1 MGLFLSCLL
10 GSVSWC
16 SFFPFGSFPE
26 SYYYSDADLVVSNA
40 AATRAMA
47 LKMAV
52 VTTLP
57 ENFSCSKPWVRE
69 TVRGWMSNAGLWL
82 SRKQRW
88 TFRQRLRRKAYGDML
103 ADIKERQD
111 QQAKPTIKS
120 NSDKN
125 GYVKHARRP
134 GRRKDIMSDPTVI
147 AERKKA
153 LLPLDAAE

>member
-1 MGLFLSCLL
+1 M
-10 GSVSWC
+10 
-16 SFFPFGSFPE
+16 
-26 SYYYSDADLVVSNA
+26 
-40 AATRAMA
+40 
-47 LKMAV
+47 
-52 VTTLP
+52 
-57 ENFSCSKPWVRE
+57 
-69 TVRGWMSNAGLWL
+69 

-88 TFRQRLRRKAYGDML
+88 TFRQRLRRKAHRDML

-134 GRRKDIMSDPTVI
+134 GRQTDIMSDSTVI

-153 LLPLDAAE
+153 LLPPDAAE